1 MKIII
6 LNRMIPYVISIARPC
21 YKRPELDQSF
31 GSISEE
37 ELENFILT
45 NVSEFILDR
54 LPLED
59 INYIK
64 DITQFWDDYYSEYY
78 MGNEPYSVMIFKD
91 NEWQNATPSDDEI
104 FEYIKNNENKL
115 KNGDII
121 NTIIDIE
128 DYINKNIMDAMSP
141 IDKIYYNSF
150 NEHNKI
156 LYILEKIINKAL
168 STNDK
173 HLISS
178 FINHINML
186 IKEKNQ
192 EINELRE
199 EAEKTDNFEKLN
211 KAIDLVTMLFE
222 YKLRLIVAK

>member
-6 LNRMIPYVISIARPC
+6 LNRMIPYVISIAHPC
-21 YKRPELDQSF
+21 YKRPELSQNF
-31 GSISEE
+31 GSIPEE
-37 ELENFILT
+37 ELENFLLT

-59 INYIK
+59 INYVK
-64 DITQFWDDYYSEYY
+64 DITYIWRDYYSEYY

-91 NEWQNATPSDDEI
+91 NEWQNVTPSDEEI
-104 FEYIKNNENKL
+104 FEYIKNNENEL

-121 NTIIDIE
+121 NTIIDMD
-128 DYINKNIMDAMSP
+128 DYINENIMDAMSL
-141 IDKIYYNSF
+141 DDETYFNSL
-150 NEHNKI
+150 NDYDKI
-156 LYILEKIINKAL
+156 LYVLEQTINKVIL
-168 STNDK
+168 SKNN

-186 IKEKNQ
+186 ITKQNE

-199 EAEKTDNFEKLN
+199 EAEKTDNLEQLN
-211 KAIDLVTMLFE
+211 KAINLVAILAE
-222 YKLRLIVAK
+222 YKERLINS

>member
-1 MKIII
+1 
-6 LNRMIPYVISIARPC
+6 MIPYVISIARPC

-37 ELENFILT
+37 ELENFLIT

-78 MGNEPYSVMIFKD
+78 MGNKPYSVMIFKD
-91 NEWQNATPSDDEI
+91 NEWIDATPSDDEI

-150 NEHNKI
+150 NEYNKI
-156 LYILEKIINKAL
+156 LYILEKIINKAI

-186 IKEKNQ
+186 IEEKNQ

>member
-1 MKIII
+1 
-6 LNRMIPYVISIARPC
+6 MIPYVISIARPC

-37 ELENFILT
+37 ELENFLLT

-91 NEWQNATPSDDEI
+91 NEWIDVTPSDDEI

-150 NEHNKI
+150 NEYNKI
-156 LYILEKIINKAL
+156 LYILEKIINKAI

-186 IKEKNQ
+186 IEEKNQ

>member
-6 LNRMIPYVISIARPC
+6 LNRMIPYVISIAHPC

-31 GSISEE
+31 GNIPEK
-37 ELENFILT
+37 ELENFLLT
-45 NVSEFILDR
+45 SVSEFILDR

-78 MGNEPYSVMIFKD
+78 MGNEPYSIMIFKN
-91 NEWQNATPSDDEI
+91 NEWQNVTPSDDEI
-104 FEYIKNNENKL
+104 FEYIKNNENEL

-121 NTIIDIE
+121 NTIIDME
-128 DYINKNIMDAMSP
+128 DYINENIMDAMSP
-141 IDKIYYNSF
+141 IDESYYNLL
-150 NEHNKI
+150 NDYDKI
-156 LYILEKIINKAL
+156 LYVLEKTINKVI
-168 STNDK
+168 SSKDN
-173 HLISS
+173 HLISL

-186 IKEKNQ
+186 IEEKNE

-199 EAEKTDNFEKLN
+199 EAEKTDNLEQLN
-211 KAIDLVTMLFE
+211 KAINLVAMLVN
-222 YKLRLIVAK
+222 YKERLINS